1 MNNYTVYIHISP
13 SNKRYIGITRQKE
26 KERWQNGKGYEH
38 NKYFTNAIKK
48 YGWNNFQHIIIAR
61 GLDEETAKWLEIELI
76 REWDTTNK
84 DKGYN
89 LTKGGES
96 SNGLVHTEEFKEKR
110 SEKYRGEGNPFYGKQ
125 HSEETKEKL
134 REINTGKTLS
144 EETKRKISENHRD
157 VSGENNPN
165 YGLHEEHPFYGK
177 QHSEETKEK
186 QSKARIGKYCKGEN
200 PNAKKII
207 CLETME
213 IFNSIIEASEFV
225 NGCSDSLSICIKKEK
240 KYKNYSFML
249 YEDYI
254 KNGEKEIR
262 NNKSGKGKDNSNAKK
277 IICLETMEIFD
288 TQKDASVFAKGN
300 TSSLGKAI
308 KNKKKYKGYTFMLY
322 KDYILSMEM

>member
-1 MNNYTVYIHISP
+1 MNNYIVYMHVSL
-13 SNKRYIGITRQKE
+13 SNKRYIGITCQTVSK
-26 KERWQNGKGYEH
+26 RWQNGNGYRNNIH
-38 NKYFTNAIKK
+38 FTRAINK
-48 YGWNNFQHIIIAR
+48 YGWDNFQHIIIAK
-61 GLDEETAKWLEIELI
+61 GLTEDEAKWLEKELI
-76 REWDTTNK
+76 REWDSANPN
-84 DKGYN
+84 KGYN
-89 LTKGGES
+89 ITLGGEGA
-96 SNGLVHTEEFKEKR
+96 NGLVHTEEFKEKR
-110 SEKYRGEGNPFYGKQ
+110 SEKYSGEGNPFYGKQ
-125 HSEETKEKL
+125 HTEETKEKL
-134 REINTGKTLS
+134 REINTGKTHS
-144 EETKRKISENHRD
+144 EETKRKISKNHRD

-186 QSKARIGKYCKGEN
+186 LSKARIGKYCKGEN

-213 IFNSIIEASEFV
+213 IFNSIMEASEFV

-254 KNGEKEIR
+254 KNGEKEMR

-288 TQKDASVFAKGN
+288 TQKDASIFAKGN

-308 KNKKKYKGYTFMLY
+308 KDKKKYKGYTFMLY
-322 KDYILSMEM
+322 EDYILSMEM